1 METLLRDSADIYK
14 EVARKM
20 KFVETTKGKYPNV
33 TCKDAPVPPRYPV
46 PTCPCD
52 RLCEISQSMH
62 PAMEGRVFYM
72 CSDRRQYCTCYFFQW
87 IDGPEMYDDY
97 LLEPSNSILG
107 GGGAW
112 SAKTWRRIVRPPPS
126 PPKLWRVDETTPKAP
141 PMVRCEHCQDMTRWC
156 PLYGPDTLDESWKV
170 FDEETRQENLLW
182 NAERKRKRDE
192 EDLKRKLLEE
202 ELEADRK
209 VREVQ
214 KKAKEKTR
222 EEEQLFRNHVV
233 DKSPASK
240 VSTTFDLLLICC
252 VAALHTTSALDDP
265 WHMTI

>member
-1 METLLRDSADIYK
+1 MGTLLRDSADIYK

-62 PAMEGRVFYM
+62 PATAGRAFYM
-72 CSDRRQYCTCYFFQW
+72 CSDTRQYCTCYFFQW

-107 GGGAW
+107 GPW

-126 PPKLWRVDETTPKAP
+126 PPKLWRLDQTTPKAP
-141 PMVRCEHCQDMTRWC
+141 PMVWCEHYQDMTRWC

-182 NAERKRKRDE
+182 NIERKRKRDE

-209 VREVQ
+209 VRENTYKIWCRTGGVP
-214 KKAKEKTR
+214 A
-222 EEEQLFRNHVV
+222 

-240 VSTTFDLLLICC
+240 VSATFDLLIICC
-252 VAALHTTSALDDP
+252 VAALNTTGALDYP